1 MQFND
6 YSLEELI
13 EILKSMFKKAGFFID
28 ESAIEAATKVI
39 DEYRQTE
46 GFGNARF
53 VRNLYEKA
61 IIKHAS
67 NTIDVTSKKALKT
80 ITAEDITTDNLIKM

>member
-1 MQFND
+1 
-6 YSLEELI
+6 
-13 EILKSMFKKAGFFID
+13 MFKKSGFFID
-28 ESAIEAATKVI
+28 EGAIEAATKVI
-39 DEYRQTE
+39 EEYRLVE

-67 NTIDVTSKKALKT
+67 NTANVTSKKLLKT
-80 ITAEDITTDNLIKM
+80 ITAEDINTDNLLKL